1 MKTFLNSLVIPLIFL
16 TTVTGFAQSKDDLR
30 IKYNNPG
37 LIVDLGAGLWGT
49 PLPVDYD
56 KDGLIDI
63 ILSSPGTPYKGIY
76 FHKNIGTLND
86 PLFDIPVKLADVAYQ
101 STQASYVNDSLKV
114 IRKGT
119 EYQIFEEELF
129 NNPKKIDVDMLPD
142 EDFEKTRSN
151 MWSYVDY
158 DNDGDQDIIVG
169 IGDWTDYGWDNAY
182 NEKGVWT
189 NGPLR
194 GFLYLLENQ
203 NGKYINKG
211 KIVAG
216 DKPLETYGA
225 PGANMADF
233 DNDGRLDII
242 CGEFL
247 DKLTWYKNIG
257 TRSEPKFAEGRFLG
271 DANNTIIKMHLQM
284 ITPVAIDFDKDGDT
298 DLLVGDEDGRVAWIE
313 NTGKVNDKMP
323 LFEPPVYLKQ
333 KAHYLKFGAL
343 STPFG
348 TDWDNDGDE
357 DIIAGNS
364 AGNICFFQNLSGGKS
379 PKWAA
384 PVLLKTDGKEIR
396 IMAGKNGS
404 IQGPAEAKWGYIALS
419 VADWD
424 MDGKNDI
431 IVNSIFGKILWFR
444 NTGDLANLEGP
455 FSVKVDW
462 KGNKIPKPEWNWW
475 NPKKNELVTQWR
487 TTPYA
492 IDWNKDGLTDL
503 VMMDH
508 EGYLSFYE
516 RFKKGD
522 ELWLHP
528 GKRIF
533 YVKGNDG
540 HGEEK
545 VGKTGTDEESLFR
558 LTTGKAGRSGRRK
571 FCLVDWNND
580 GRIDILI
587 NSKNAVFYE
596 NIRQD
601 GDTAHFE
608 MKQDV
613 SEVELAR
620 HTTSPSVVDWN
631 KDGIPELLLGAE
643 GGHFYLFQNNTQKT
657 QNRYK

>member
-1 MKTFLNSLVIPLIFL
+1 MKTFFRSLVIPLIFIA
-16 TTVTGFAQSKDDLR
+16 TFTGFAQSKDELR

-101 STQASYVNDSLKV
+101 STQASYVNDSLRV

-119 EYQIFEEELF
+119 EYQNFEEELF
-129 NNPKKIDVDMLPD
+129 SNPKKIDVDVLPE
-142 EDFEKTRSN
+142 EDFKKTRSN

-169 IGDWTDYGWDNAY
+169 IGDWTDYGWDDAY

-203 NGKYINKG
+203 DGKYINKG
-211 KIVAG
+211 KIFAG

-247 DKLTWYKNIG
+247 DKLIWYKNTG
-257 TRSEPKFAEGRFLG
+257 TRSEPKFAEGRFLR
-271 DANNTIIKMHLQM
+271 DTNNDIIKMHLQM
-284 ITPVAIDFDKDGDT
+284 ITPVAIDFNKDGDT
-298 DLLVGDEDGRVAWIE
+298 DLLVGDEDGRVAWIK
-313 NTGKVNDKMP
+313 NTGEVKNDMP
-323 LFEPPVYLKQ
+323 VFESPVYLEQ

-348 TDWDNDGDE
+348 TDWDGDGDE
-357 DIIAGNS
+357 DIISGNS
-364 AGNICFFQNLSGGKS
+364 AGNICFFQNLNGGIP

-384 PVLLKTDGKEIR
+384 PVILKTDGKEIR

-444 NTGDLANLEGP
+444 NTGDLTNLEGP
-455 FSVKVDW
+455 YSVKVDW
-462 KGNKIPKPEWNWW
+462 RENKIPKPDWNWW
-475 NPKKNELVTQWR
+475 DPKKDELVTQWR
-487 TTPYA
+487 TTPFA

-516 RFKKGD
+516 RFKKGNK
-522 ELWLHP
+522 LWLHP

-540 HGEEK
+540 HGEEE
-545 VGKTGTDEESLFR
+545 VGKTGAKEETLFR
-558 LTTGKAGRSGRRK
+558 LTTGIAGKSGRRK

-580 GRIDILI
+580 GRTDILL

-596 NIRQD
+596 NIKQD
-601 GDTAHFE
+601 GNTALFE

-613 SEVELAR
+613 SKVELAR

-643 GGHFYLFQNNTQKT
+643 DGHFYLLKNNIQK
-657 QNRYK
+657 K